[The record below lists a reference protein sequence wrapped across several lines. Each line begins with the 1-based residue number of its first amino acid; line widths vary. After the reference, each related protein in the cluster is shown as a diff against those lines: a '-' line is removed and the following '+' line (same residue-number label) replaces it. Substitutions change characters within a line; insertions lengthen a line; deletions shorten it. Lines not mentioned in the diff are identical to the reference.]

1 MHTHP
6 SLRVASV
13 VAYTTHLTGMP
24 YLLTAVF
31 SLGIGRNVSITP
43 HLLTCI
49 LRHVF
54 HNLRHSS
61 LIYIKVPLFARGFPK
76 RKANLSFSKKF

>member
-24 YLLTAVF
+24 YLLTAVSVWELEEMF
-31 SLGIGRNVSITP
+31 LLLHTFLLVSYV
-43 HLLTCI
+43 TCSI
-49 LRHVF
+49 
-54 HNLRHSS
+54 
-61 LIYIKVPLFARGFPK
+61 IYVIVP
-76 RKANLSFSKKF
+76 

>member
-24 YLLTAVF
+24 YLLTAVSVWELEEMF
-31 SLGIGRNVSITP
+31 QELHTCLLVSK
-43 HLLTCI
+43 LTC
-49 LRHVF
+49 
-54 HNLRHSS
+54 S
-61 LIYIKVPLFARGFPK
+61 LIYVTDPLFQG
-76 RKANLSFSKKF
+76 SF